1 MYRVNSIVKLAV
13 IVLSLGL
20 MGQTMN
26 CKEFKTIL
34 EVFEKNITPSGGA
47 SGGGKVYIANLS
59 FMDTE
64 TKSVLNL
71 GDAEPLN
78 EAVQAGMTALSAAD
92 PKFVVNDPKKT
103 ILNNDINSKKLSD
116 LYWDANLT
124 RQDKIDRIVNELMA
138 PNEVDGL
145 LFGQVTE
152 KADTTY
158 SVRPIGLSR
167 STKNMVTESLVFSKT
182 EFKCKDP
189 NGTKMVL
196 CDKARESIK
205 DAVMRV
211 MKNL

>member
-1 MYRVNSIVKLAV
+1 MYRASNILKILV

-20 MGQTMN
+20 MGQASN
-26 CKEFKTIL
+26 CKEFKTVL
-34 EVFEKNITPSGGA
+34 DVFDKSMQPSGG
-47 SGGGKVYIANLS
+47 GGGNNKVYIANLS

-78 EAVQAGMTALSAAD
+78 EAVQAGMTALAAAD
-92 PKFVVNDPKKT
+92 AKYVVNDAKKT
-103 ILNNDINSKKLSD
+103 IANNDTNSKKLSD
-116 LYWDANLT
+116 IYWDANLT
-124 RQDKIDRIVNELMA
+124 RQDKIEKIVNELMA

-152 KADTTY
+152 KADGTF

-167 STKNMVTESLVFSKT
+167 STKNMVTESLVFSKA

-189 NGTKMVL
+189 NGSKMIL
-196 CDKARESIK
+196 CDKAKETIK
-205 DAVMRV
+205 DAVMRLI
-211 MKNL
+211 KNL

>member
-1 MYRVNSIVKLAV
+1 MYRVNSIVKFAF
-13 IVLSLGL
+13 IGLSLGL
-20 MGQTMN
+20 MGQTVN

-34 EVFEKNITPSGGA
+34 EVFEKNITPSSG
-47 SGGGKVYIANLS
+47 SGGGKVYIANRS

-78 EAVQAGMTALSAAD
+78 EAVQAGMTALAAAD

-103 ILNNDINSKKLSD
+103 IPNNDTNSKKLSD
-116 LYWDANLT
+116 IYWDANLT
-124 RQDKIDRIVNELMA
+124 RQDKIDKIVNELMM

-196 CDKARESIK
+196 CDKARENIK